1 MISLPKFCI
10 LLSLTLGSTVLAN
23 DLRAQAPVPPDTP
36 GKQVA
41 RAAAPPKKGTDPLA
55 RKGRE
60 MLVIDGTWRFLT
72 DPQNTGEQNSWS
84 SAPPSETKEIVVPS
98 LWIAQAAPGYTGA
111 SWYWREFEVSPK
123 WKTQTVRLR
132 FEAVAEKSS
141 VWLNGDK
148 LGDHEG
154 GATPFE
160 FNVTKKLHP
169 GAKNLVAVRVEG
181 DAKRGAGIWQGVL
194 LMAHDEAYLSE
205 VSLHTGGLGQ
215 LTSAITLDNTSDNSG
230 VAVLEG
236 RVVAQ
241 DKPDKEI
248 HRSEQNLSLTPGRN
262 ITTMHTSVKG
272 KNLHPWTLETPALY
286 NLQFVFRQG
295 PDVLDTQLTTFGF
308 REVGWKDNAI
318 TLNGLPFDLKSVA
331 PSFPLPVVVASA
343 EDVDRARTSFQRLKE
358 AGVTV
363 LFLDAPHPEL
373 LRIADEVG
381 IFIVEGPR
389 QGQSSQAA
397 FSELHALFLRDRS
410 HPCILAW
417 RLRDADAAQLTTL
430 RKTDPSRFILIGLTG
445 NEKLY
450 VPGDAAGT
458 PVAIPTGFLPTL

>member
-1 MISLPKFCI
+1 MISLPKSCLLLPVVLGGTI
-10 LLSLTLGSTVLAN
+10 LSTAL
-23 DLRAQAPVPPDTP
+23 LAQAPAPPD
-36 GKQVA
+36 KSEK
-41 RAAAPPKKGTDPLA
+41 RAVRATAPPKKGTDPLA

-60 MLVIDGTWRFLT
+60 ILVIDGTWRFLT
-72 DPQNTGEQNSWS
+72 DPQNMGEQSNWP
-84 SAPPSETKEIVVPS
+84 SAPPSETKEITVPS
-98 LWIAQAAPGYTGA
+98 LWTNHAAPGYTGA

-132 FEAVAEKSS
+132 FEAVAEKAS

-148 LGDHEG
+148 LGDHDG

-181 DAKRGAGIWQGVL
+181 DSKRGAGIWQGVL

-205 VSLHTGGLGQ
+205 VALSTGGLGQ

-236 RVVAQ
+236 RVVAAE
-241 DKPDKEI
+241 KPDKEI

-295 PDVLDTQLTTFGF
+295 PDVLDTQQTTFGF
-308 REVGWKDNAI
+308 REVGWKENTI
-318 TLNGLPFDLKSVA
+318 TLNGLPFALKSVA

-343 EDVDRARTSFQRLKE
+343 EDVDRARTSFQHLKE

-381 IFIVEGPR
+381 IFIVESPR

-397 FSELHALFLRDRS
+397 FSELQALILRDRS
-410 HPCILAW
+410 HPSVLAW
-417 RLRDADAAQLTTL
+417 RLRESDATQLTTL
-430 RKTDPSRFILIGLTG
+430 RKSDPSRFILTGSTG
-445 NEKLY
+445 NEKLFA
-450 VPGDAAGT
+450 PGEVAGA
-458 PVAIPTGFLPTL
+458 PVAIPPGFLPGI